1 MNHSAAEL
9 STIVQ
14 RVVNRYVRRV
24 WWARKPDVKADL
36 VGRAWVTILEVIAK
50 DTYDPQVG
58 IPEEKYLERAV
69 ALQLKRELYL
79 ISSPVSCASNDEL
92 SNLAETQRASGEEA
106 SANVNNV
113 YSARFKRTHRSHV
126 DVEELTNYAPPL
138 AQISHREWAE
148 QGNWADKL
156 LADKSWKTR
165 AREAISEV
173 VTKKATDIVA
183 MGVDAIFSGVEPKQ
197 YAEEH
202 EIEDVH
208 EVYRAIWRAKKA
220 LREHRVFYDLAKEID
235 K

>member
-92 SNLAETQRASGEEA
+92 SNLAETRRSSGEEA
-106 SANVNNV
+106 VARGASALGYKHTSTLDNGIDIL
-113 YSARFKRTHRSHV
+113 SS
-126 DVEELTNYAPPL
+126 PL
-138 AQISHREWAE
+138 EQIAHREWEE

-156 LADKSWKTR
+156 LADKSWKAR

-173 VTKKATDIVA
+173 VTKRATDIIA
-183 MGVDAIFSGVEPKQ
+183 MGVDAISSGVEPKQ

-202 EIEDVH
+202 EIEDVR
-208 EVYRAIWRAKKA
+208 EVYRAIWRAKKTI
-220 LREHRVFYDLAKEID
+220 RERRVFYDLAKELD